1 MRLVSIII
9 LLIVFFAG
17 SFAYQHRRIADLEKQ
32 LETFQTNQFKLVTEK
47 IENSPTTSQYL
58 ELQQQIKQNT
68 DSLTGVR
75 QDIRRIHPG
84 GFLQPDELAEG
95 LDHWSAFIGGITDAE
110 KLAESDPK
118 TARILALTAFEGL
131 GIRCRSRRMPY
142 MAIARVQPLVEDLYS
157 FEIERVQT
165 DWVRV
170 VGKNNGC

>member
-1 MRLVSIII
+1 M
-9 LLIVFFAG
+9 LLIVFFSIG

-32 LETFQTNQFKLVTEK
+32 LETFQVNQFKLVTEK

-68 DSLTGVR
+68 DNLTGVR
-75 QDIRRIHPG
+75 QDIKRIHPG
-84 GFLQPDELAEG
+84 GFFEADELAEEI
-95 LDHWSAFIGGITDAE
+95 DHWAVFIARISDAE
-110 KLAESDPK
+110 KLAEADPK